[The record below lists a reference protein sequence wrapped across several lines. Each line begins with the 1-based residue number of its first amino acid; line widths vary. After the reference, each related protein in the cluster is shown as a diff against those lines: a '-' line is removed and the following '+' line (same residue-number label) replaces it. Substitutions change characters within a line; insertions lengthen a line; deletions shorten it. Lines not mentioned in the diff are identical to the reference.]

1 VNSGPSTNEGE
12 PIVTSPR
19 EAAVAVKGLH
29 KSYPG
34 VMALRGVS
42 LRLMP
47 GEVHMLLGE
56 NGAGKSTLV
65 KVLAGAVK
73 PDPGAELRIAG
84 KLVEIEGPRHS
95 RDLGI
100 SVIHQELNLIP
111 NLSASQNMALGRE
124 KRGRFGQLEH
134 DVMRERARRALHKL
148 GVELDVDCPVE
159 RLSVAQQQLVEI
171 AAALLDECRVLI
183 LDEPTSALAQHEVD
197 KLGEI
202 LKLLKA
208 EGVAIL
214 YITHRFEEVFAFGDR
229 ATVFRDG
236 EVVGECVLAEAD
248 RAKLIQMMV
257 GRDVSNAFP
266 SRDVSIG
273 ETLLEVRDLT
283 SESGISNVSF
293 RVRAG
298 EVLALA
304 GLMGSGRTEVARA
317 LFGADPSARGTVAL
331 SGKPLHLGS
340 VRRSVSAGLTLV
352 PEDRKYEGLVLGL
365 SVGKNVTLA
374 GLRKNLGKV
383 GQILGLA
390 EANAVAEL
398 SKKLSIKAYSSA
410 QLAGTL
416 SGGNQQK
423 VVLAKWLHT
432 GARVFI
438 LDEPTR
444 GIDVGAKQE
453 IYTLMNQLLSQGAGI
468 LMISS
473 ELPEVL
479 GMADRIVVM
488 CEGRVSGELSR
499 AEATP
504 DRFLELATA
513 FSQPVN
519 VAVPQAVPA

>member
-1 VNSGPSTNEGE
+1 
-12 PIVTSPR
+12 VTVR
-19 EAAVAVKGLH
+19 GLH
-29 KSYPG
+29 KTYPG

-42 LRLMP
+42 LSLLP

-73 PDPGAELRIAG
+73 PDPGAELRMAG
-84 KLVEIEGPRHS
+84 QPIEIESPRHS

-111 NLSASQNMALGRE
+111 NLSAAQNMLLGRE
-124 KRGRFGQLEH
+124 QRGRFGQLEQGA
-134 DVMRERARRALHKL
+134 MRERARRALHKL
-148 GVELDVDCPVE
+148 GVELNVDCPVE
-159 RLSVAQQQLVEI
+159 QLSVAQQQLVEI
-171 AAALLDECRVLI
+171 GAALLDECRVLI
-183 LDEPTSALAQHEVD
+183 LDEPTSALAQHEVE
-197 KLGEI
+197 KLGEV
-202 LKLLKA
+202 LGLLKA

-214 YITHRFEEVFAFGDR
+214 YITHRFEEVFEFGDR
-229 ATVFRDG
+229 ATIFRDG
-236 EVVGECVLAEAD
+236 EVVGECPLAETD

-257 GRDVSNAFP
+257 GRDVSSVFP
-266 SRDVSIG
+266 SRNVAIG
-273 ETLLEVRDLT
+273 EPLLDVRGLT
-283 SESGISNVSF
+283 SETGITNVSF
-293 RVRAG
+293 HVRAG

-317 LFGADPSARGTVAL
+317 LFGADKSAKGTVTL
-331 SGKPLHLGS
+331 CGKPLVLGS
-340 VRRSVSAGLTLV
+340 VERAVSAGLALV

-374 GLRKNLGKV
+374 GLRNNRGKL
-383 GQILGLA
+383 GQILGLG
-390 EANAVAEL
+390 EASAVAAL

-453 IYTLMNQLLSQGAGI
+453 IYNLMNQLLAQGAGI
-468 LMISS
+468 IMISS

-488 CEGRVSGELSR
+488 CEGRVSGELTR
-499 AEATP
+499 EGATP

-513 FSQPVN
+513 FSQPVAD
-519 VAVPQAVPA
+519 AVSA